1 MVTQRTLNKWER
13 MTDENQHLE
22 VRFEIARYFDKHYGS
37 VFHGYVYFF
46 KHVISIRDRFNSM
59 PIELSYLKEDM
70 LDEMFKDAG
79 FYASADELYKIHK
92 CL

>member
-1 MVTQRTLNKWER
+1 MITQRTLNKWAK
-13 MTDENQHLE
+13 MTDENNHLE

-37 VFHGYVYFF
+37 IFHGYVYFF
-46 KHVISIRDRFNSM
+46 KNFISIRDRFNSIL
-59 PIELSYLKEDM
+59 IELSYLKENM
-70 LDEMFKDAG
+70 LNDMFKDAG